1 MSTTPVPDSHPR
13 PYADSVVG
21 YRRAG
26 WTCILPVPP
35 ETKTPPPPGF
45 TGAEGRDTTDLD
57 LVHLVES
64 HGHFSVALRM
74 PTFPAT
80 EETGGLAWCVIGID
94 VDHYIKGETT
104 KRGADTIQVLEA
116 ELGAL
121 PPTWSSTARGLED
134 GRGGLTVGPSRIMLF
149 RAPAQRYATKLTA
162 PEPYSTG
169 GGQPGRQ
176 LGDVEVIQRHHR
188 YAVVWPSPHPS
199 TGRAGAIYR
208 WYTPE
213 GHLSEVGH
221 VPRPTDLA
229 WLPPAWAR
237 HLAEGAA
244 AASLPS
250 SDPASG
256 YAMLQQLLEDTR
268 PECAEVTNAR
278 LTAAH
283 ELDKAEAGSRHDVMT
298 ARVHHLVQIA
308 AQGHAGVSWALSE
321 LRGAWDTITAGE
333 HRGEEFERMLLT
345 SARKAV
351 TSVGHHQVPRDPCL
365 FLGSYLVPG
374 ITPDGG
380 VPGSEGGPDGE
391 GAGDP
396 QEPIEQARIYAVH
409 ELIGAHAFDPNAG
422 LDQTLAE
429 AVLERMHPVIRYAWD
444 ADAWLL
450 REPQRWVL
458 RRSLAAW
465 AVSRL
470 APLMP
475 WGDLTAE
482 KDSEPYARAQRRQR
496 FMTNGAAK
504 SIASKM
510 EAVVSAGLH
519 PASLELARLDAD
531 PEILWAGGMPYHLR
545 ACAEGPAFADAR
557 VVDPATPH
565 LHAAGTSPEAVPTP
579 LWDAFLAAVWPDP
592 AIRAWAIRVLSICL
606 TGYADRALPIL
617 LGETGRGKTQ
627 VIALIMSVLGSY
639 AHAANPKLLS
649 PNSNEHDTIVFDLK
663 GRRMSFIDEAPSE
676 AKTGQERLKQLTGG
690 GELTGRRMNQDPIT
704 FVPTHTFVL
713 TSNDEPTLTDPAVR
727 SRARLIPCA
736 GDPEAVRA
744 ARAAIGHVS
753 GPAWRAEAPGVLA
766 GLMAEAACWLADP
779 SSALVTAAPESIRY
793 LAENIGAEQDPV
805 AVWVAEETAPD
816 EAGTPSRELYQA
828 FTSSCMRNNLRRDAI
843 PSETKWGR
851 ALTRLG
857 FPSHHSETGKR
868 RQLRVRSGGFL
879 PGMGSPTP
887 PAVSLPPV
895 NSAAGPEST
904 GTAPD
909 GLSPNPDGFL
919 TGHGPQPV
927 SAFPQVNPSESV
939 APDGSDGFE
948 ASPTHVRAQAH
959 TGTPAQ
965 ERRLQ
970 IAPNPSVAPSI
981 PTDRTQPDLREQAPD
996 GLFALHPSAA
1006 RPVSE
1011 PTTTTEEVTKKAAEP
1026 TERAKKATESAAAK
1040 RAAAKAEKLAAAAG
1054 PSLALPVVLLR
1065 TGELRAGDGVAIDAL
1080 LTTITGEGG
1089 HGELTVDVETTGYP
1103 IGHAD
1108 FALRTVQ
1115 LGDEHLAVVLD
1126 PHDTTPGGQAD
1137 VARRHLAAARVLHAH
1152 SATADLIPLA
1162 LAGLLDLES
1171 GWDRMDD
1178 TVVWAKLVDP
1188 QLTGSDPSLKQI
1200 SKAMLGEAALSA
1212 PADEARKAL
1221 FKAGGWLTDTKVTTP
1236 VARSG
1241 WAQVDPTCETQLRYA
1256 ASDVLDDAA
1265 IARRLPP
1272 VPTEQWHRERTAQRM
1287 TARIAHRGLR
1297 VDGEQVQRLL
1307 ATHTAAREDYA
1318 DMVRQYGVENPG
1330 SDQQV
1335 GDALTR
1341 LGAALPRTATGK
1353 ASVAKSVLNPL
1364 RHAEG
1369 AVGDLAAAVLDFR
1382 HHDTAVGTFL
1392 EPYHQLVVNGDGRA
1406 RPTVYTLG
1414 ADTGRMSCVR
1424 PNLQQVPREGGFRA
1438 CITADPGHVLISAD
1452 FSGVELR
1459 VAAALS
1465 GDANLAAI
1473 VADPARDIHREIA
1486 QVVWGPNAGKAER
1499 YQAKRKV
1506 FGRLYGSGITGLV
1519 TSDPPVSE
1527 AVAHAIVDA
1536 MDQMT
1541 PGLSEWSR
1549 MVSGG
1554 VRAGRTQF
1562 QTYSGRVIHLAKN
1575 EPHKAPNYCIQ
1586 GTARE
1591 LLIDALL
1598 RWRETPWGDATLLP
1612 VHDELV
1618 VMVPEADATAATQAL
1633 VAAMTTNLHGIDI
1646 KVDPSTPSY
1655 AWADSV

>member
-1 MSTTPVPDSHPR
+1 MSTTTVPDSHPR

-35 ETKTPPPPGF
+35 ETKTPPPTGF

-94 VDHYIKGETT
+94 VDHYIKGEVT
-104 KRGADTIQVLEA
+104 KRGADTIQLLEA

-121 PPTWSSTARGLED
+121 PPTWSSTARGLDD
-134 GRGGLTVGPSRIMLF
+134 GSGAHGGLRVGPSRIMLF

-162 PEPYSTG
+162 PGADGTL
-169 GGQPGRQ
+169 

-188 YAVVWPSPHPS
+188 YAVVWPSPHPG

-380 VPGSEGGPDGE
+380 VPEGPDGE

-475 WGDLTAE
+475 WGDLTAD

-504 SIASKM
+504 SIAAKM

-531 PEILWAGGMPYHLR
+531 PEVLWAGGMPYHLR
-545 ACAEGPAFADAR
+545 ACAEGPAFADTR

-565 LHAAGTSPEAVPTP
+565 LHAAGTSPEPVPTP

-766 GLMAEAACWLADP
+766 KLMAEAAGWLADP
-779 SSALVTAAPESIRY
+779 STALVTAAPESIRY

-805 AVWVAEETAPD
+805 AVWVAEETVPD

-857 FPSHHSETGKR
+857 FGSWHTATGKR
-868 RQLRVRSGGFL
+868 RGLRVMGGGFL
-879 PGMGSPTP
+879 PGMGPTP
-887 PAVSLPPV
+887 IPA
-895 NSAAGPEST
+895 AAE
-904 GTAPD
+904 TAPD
-909 GLSPNPDGFL
+909 GYA
-919 TGHGPQPV
+919 PV
-927 SAFPQVNPSESV
+927 SDAIVHGSQTEPSPPFSQVNPSDSV
-939 APDGSDGFE
+939 VRDRYDGSN
-948 ASPTHVRAQAH
+948 ASLHTHAGAH
-959 TGTPAQ
+959 THTHL
-965 ERRLQ
+965 RRGVDPQ
-970 IAPNPSVAPSI
+970 VGVNPSLPPSA
-981 PTDRTQPDLREQAPD
+981 TAVHTAPDLREQGADASSMQTAAPATD
-996 GLFALHPSAA
+996 PLLPGMAETFPQVTPRVSVSVTPAA
-1006 RPVSE
+1006 P
-1011 PTTTTEEVTKKAAEP
+1011 KKAAEP
-1026 TERAKKATESAAAK
+1026 TERAKKATETAAAK
-1040 RAAAKAEKLAAAAG
+1040 RAAAKSEKLAAAAG

-1065 TGELRAGDGVAIDAL
+1065 TGELRAGDAAAIDAL
-1080 LTTITGEGG
+1080 LATITGEGG

-1162 LAGLLDLES
+1162 MAGLLDLES

-1272 VPTEQWHRERTAQRM
+1272 VPPEQWHRERTAQRM

-1297 VDGEQVQRLL
+1297 VDGQQVERLL

-1473 VADPARDIHREIA
+1473 VADPTRDIHREIA

-1499 YQAKRKV
+1499 YRAKRKV
-1506 FGRLYGSGITGLV
+1506 FGRLYGSGIGGLV

-1562 QTYSGRVIHLAKN
+1562 VTYSGRVIHLAKN

-1618 VMVPEADATAATQAL
+1618 VMVPEADATAATEAL